1 MSYTFVSGTGIA
13 VGSGAAVGSG
23 VDVGAG
29 AVVGDRAFVGAG
41 AAVAVGAFVAAGAAV
56 AIGAFVAVGST
67 FATVG
72 EGEVS
77 AFAVGSSLSPSPD
90 EQETAATMRR
100 KTVNPSNTCLRD
112 DFSLLTINAPA

>member
-23 VDVGAG
+23 VDVGVGAVVGAGAFVGAG
-29 AVVGDRAFVGAG
+29 AVVAVGAFVGAG
-41 AAVAVGAFVAAGAAV
+41 AAVAVGAFVA
-56 AIGAFVAVGST
+56 VGST

-72 EGEVS
+72 GGEVS
-77 AFAVGSSLSPSPD
+77 DFAVGSSLSPD

-100 KTVNPSNTCLRD
+100 KPVNPRNTCLRD
-112 DFSLLTINAPA
+112 DFNLLKINAPA